1 VSQPVMPGLGLVG
14 TILGLFVIPL
24 AVWVWR
30 IWKNDLSHIAKRL
43 VTIEKSQERIETK
56 VDDHISSHAKGD
68 FDKE

>member
-1 VSQPVMPGLGLVG
+1 MAQPIMPDLGLIG
-14 TILGLFVIPL
+14 TILGLLVLPL

-43 VTIEKSQERIETK
+43 VAIEKSQERIETK